1 MISHAGR
8 RVADFTHSGAS
19 HRIGAVVAGAALA
32 GLAVLPASAHAVVPV
47 APYTLAIGWAVEPA
61 YVGSAN
67 AVEVLVNDPAGKPVN
82 DLAAG
87 ALKVQVSLSGQT
99 SSTMDLVPAFDA
111 DTGLGTPGD
120 YRAQLIP
127 TVAGAYSF
135 HVTGD
140 VHGTKVDQTV
150 VAGDKTFAV
159 VTEPSD
165 AQFPTKVPSISA
177 LSQLATR
184 DAARVAAAQKAADD
198 ASSAA
203 TRALVIGTVALVA
216 GVVLGG
222 GAAVLGMRRRRA

>member
-1 MISHAGR
+1 VISHIAR
-8 RVADFTHSGAS
+8 RAVAFATSRNS
-19 HRIGAVVAGAALA
+19 RRIGAVAAGGVLA

-47 APYTLAIGWAVEPA
+47 APYTLAIGWAVEPSYA
-61 YVGSAN
+61 GNAN
-67 AVEVLVNDPAGKPVN
+67 AVEVLVSDGAGKPVT
-82 DLAAG
+82 DVAAG
-87 ALKVQVSLSGQT
+87 ALKVQVSLAGQT
-99 SSTMDLVPAFDA
+99 SSTKDLVPAFDA

-127 TVAGAYSF
+127 TVVGAYTF

-140 VHGTKVDQTV
+140 VHGNKVDKSI

-165 AQFPTKVPSISA
+165 AQFPTKVPSVSA
-177 LSQLATR
+177 LSQLAMR

-198 ASSAA
+198 ASSSA
-203 TRALVIGTVALVA
+203 TRALVIGIVALVA

-222 GAAVLGMRRRRA
+222 GGAVLAMRRRRA